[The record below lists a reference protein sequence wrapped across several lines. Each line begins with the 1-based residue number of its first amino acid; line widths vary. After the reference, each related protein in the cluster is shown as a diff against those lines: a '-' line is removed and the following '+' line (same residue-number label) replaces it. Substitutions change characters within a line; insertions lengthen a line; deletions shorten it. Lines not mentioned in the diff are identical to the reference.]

1 MRTLKKETRIKRR
14 FKALQS
20 IFENIETDKQIIAEN
35 LIKRA
40 VEIEFHLDDLAQEI
54 KKNGFIETYQ
64 NGNNQFGT
72 KESTASKSYN
82 SLLKNYNAIIRT
94 LLSILPETQRKEIS
108 DGFDEFLN
116 RQ

>member
-1 MRTLKKETRIKRR
+1 M
-14 FKALQS
+14 
-20 IFENIETDKQIIAEN
+20 
-35 LIKRA
+35 
-40 VEIEFHLDDLAQEI
+40 EIEFHLDDLAQEI
-54 KKNGFIETYQ
+54 KENGFIETYQ

-108 DGFDEFLN
+108 DGFDEFLH

>member
-40 VEIEFHLDDLAQEI
+40 VEIEFHLDDLA
-54 KKNGFIETYQ
+54 
-64 NGNNQFGT
+64 
-72 KESTASKSYN
+72 
-82 SLLKNYNAIIRT
+82 R
-94 LLSILPETQRKEIS
+94 R
-108 DGFDEFLN
+108 
-116 RQ
+116 